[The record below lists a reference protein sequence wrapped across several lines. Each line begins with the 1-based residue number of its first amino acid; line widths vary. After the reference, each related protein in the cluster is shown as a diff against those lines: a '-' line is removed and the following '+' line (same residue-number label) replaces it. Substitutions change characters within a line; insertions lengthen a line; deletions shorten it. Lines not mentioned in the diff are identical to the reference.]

1 MKSFL
6 EYYKEEK
13 KKKLKEDMILK
24 TEISN
29 NANTS
34 DVISSKNS
42 TNQNCDILSTQKI
55 TGVTQGSVLGKLD
68 KKKKFN
74 GFFGKDD
81 FFKPQS
87 VLSSDFTNRLS

>member
-42 TNQNCDILSTQKI
+42 TNQNCL
-55 TGVTQGSVLGKLD
+55 KLF
-68 KKKKFN
+68 KKKILK
-74 GFFGKDD
+74 
-81 FFKPQS
+81 
-87 VLSSDFTNRLS
+87 